1 MKRINLK
8 DIYPYY
14 TEDCFIT
21 VEDAVA
27 DTFDECRKQ
36 EQSCERKVFRHRA
49 YYSLDRNDGIENSML
64 RKSDS
69 QYEAYE
75 RKQFNKHLYLAIL
88 RLPEKQAKRIYAY
101 FFLGMNLSEIARS
114 EGIYCHKSIKGS
126 IEAGLAALKK
136 DLINFCD

>member
-8 DIYPYY
+8 DIYPFY
-14 TEDCFIT
+14 TEDCFVT

-27 DTFDECRKQ
+27 DTFDEFRKQ
-36 EQSCERKVFRHRA
+36 EQSLERKVYRHRA

-75 RKQFNKHLYLAIL
+75 RKQFNERIYLAIL
-88 RLPEKQAKRIYAY
+88 ELPEKQAKRIYAH
-101 FFLGMNLSEIARS
+101 FFLAMSMTDIAEA
-114 EGIYCHKSIKGS
+114 EGVSKMTVCESIKG
-126 IEAGLAALKK
+126 GLKNLRELLDQDNK
-136 DLINFCD
+136 L

>member
-8 DIYPYY
+8 DIYTFY
-14 TEDCFIT
+14 TEDCFVT

-27 DTFDECRKQ
+27 DTFDDFRKQ

-75 RKQFNKHLYLAIL
+75 RKQFNERLYLAIL
-88 RLPEKQAKRIYAY
+88 KLPKKQAKRIYAH
-101 FFLGMNLSEIARS
+101 FFLGMSMTDIAET
-114 EGIYCHKSIKGS
+114 EGVSKMTVCESIKG
-126 IEAGLAALKK
+126 G
-136 DLINFCD
+136 LINLRELLDQDE

>member
-8 DIYPYY
+8 DIYPFY
-14 TEDCFIT
+14 TEDCFVT

-64 RKSDS
+64 RQPQS

-75 RKQFNKHLYLAIL
+75 RKQFNERIYLAIL
-88 RLPEKQAKRIYAY
+88 ELPEKQAKRIYAH
-101 FFLGMNLSEIARS
+101 FFLAMSMIDIAEV
-114 EGIYCHKSIKGS
+114 EGVSKMTVCESIKG
-126 IEAGLAALKK
+126 GLVNLRELL
-136 DLINFCD
+136 DQDE

>member
-8 DIYPYY
+8 DIYPFY
-14 TEDCFIT
+14 TEDCFVT

-27 DTFDECRKQ
+27 DIFDECRKQ

-64 RKSDS
+64 RQSDS

-75 RKQFNKHLYLAIL
+75 RKQFNERLYIAIL
-88 RLPEKQAKRIYAY
+88 ELPEKQAKRIYAH
-101 FFLGMNLSEIARS
+101 FFLAMSMTDIAEI
-114 EGIYCHKSIKGS
+114 EGVSKMTVCESIKG
-126 IEAGLAALKK
+126 G
-136 DLINFCD
+136 LINLRELLDQDE